1 MHSTM
6 RSTRSLFHNEALD
19 SDDNSDDE
27 ESDKGSSM
35 DDFIVDSEEETEEDV
50 DLASLQ
56 SDDIALGAILQGKLN
71 PKQAKINARAKV
83 AARKDSRVLQPA
95 VAVDGTTSTSTTPKK
110 RGRPSGAVNRNVC
123 TPDKKD
129 RTLESP
135 AKPPGH
141 EHYPIN
147 DFSLTVS
154 KTKGDVCPT
163 LIEVI
168 YEFIKTYCLKGG
180 VSTEV
185 GHRAHNLHLQ
195 SAFRIKFPRDEASV
209 KKLTKIIKEMIKDH
223 LHCLTGIRVFLKPL
237 GKSQSFTL
245 MMGYIVKD
253 EGQSH
258 FTIRLHNVTNE
269 ELQGGRVQH
278 SSMASTYDEDRKIV
292 TMKNFFVECYKFNK
306 RSFAPFVVS
315 VDYVLL
321 YMIQSKQYCLT
332 PDFISCYRKID
343 FKEANILWK
352 AIHEPSETSIEMVR
366 AIVFDPR
373 TYDNFRVRPLVTNS
387 FFFGLT

>member
-1 MHSTM
+1 MP
-6 RSTRSLFHNEALD
+6 STRSLFHNEALD

-71 PKQAKINARAKV
+71 PKQAKINARAEV
-83 AARKDSRVLQPA
+83 AARKDSRALQPA

-110 RGRPSGAVNRNVC
+110 RGRPSGADNRNVC

-321 YMIQSKQYCLT
+321 YMIQSKQCCLT

-373 TYDNFRVRPLVTNS
+373 TYDNFRVRPSVTDR
-387 FFFGLT
+387 FFFKLT